1 MARPLEKPHEKRK
14 TIALLFMRDGSLHK
28 LKIP

>member
-1 MARPLEKPHEKRK
+1 MARPLEKTHEKGK
-14 TIALLFMRDGSLHK
+14 KIALLFPRDGSLHK